1 MDGGSLDDMAID
13 HGTIWQH
20 ISSMAAPTILPRGIE
35 ARVHEALADTPV
47 VVLNGARQVGKT
59 TLVQSLRYRGTKE
72 FVTLD
77 DRASREAAEMD
88 PRAFID
94 RSVDT
99 LVIDEAQLVPALFRA
114 IKMAVDRDRRP
125 GRFVLTGSSRLL
137 AAPDM
142 ADALVG
148 RVETLE
154 LWPLSQGE
162 LSRRPETFIDRLF
175 DEPSA
180 LVRAGELG
188 RSEIFDRMVAGG
200 FPEAVERAPPRRG
213 RWFDAYVTTA
223 TQSVIREL
231 ADIERLAEVPRLLR
245 LCAARTATELNVSA
259 VASDLGVPRRT
270 TDGYLSLLST
280 AFLIHLVPAWSTN
293 LSSKVV
299 RRPKLLMA
307 DTGLAA
313 HLVGAD
319 ATSLRRPD
327 GPVGQLLET
336 FVANEVRKQ
345 ATWSRHRPSLWHFR
359 DRSGVEVD
367 LVLEH
372 SDGRVIGIEVKATST
387 PRAAD
392 LKGLRFL
399 SDRVG
404 DRFHYGLLLSAAP
417 EATPFGPRIAA
428 LPVSTL
434 WA

>member
-1 MDGGSLDDMAID
+1 MAVEGG
-13 HGTIWQH
+13 TTWQY
-20 ISSMAAPTILPRGIE
+20 IPSMSHPLLPRAIE
-35 ARVHEALADTPV
+35 TRVHEALADTPV

-59 TLVQSLRYRGTKE
+59 TLVQTLRYRGDRE

-77 DRASREAAEMD
+77 DRAGREAAEMD

-94 RSVDT
+94 RAADT

-114 IKMAVDRDRRP
+114 IKMEVDRDRRP
-125 GRFVLTGSSRLL
+125 GRFLLTGSSRLL

-154 LWPLSQGE
+154 LWPFSQGE
-162 LSRRPETFIDRLF
+162 LSGRPETFIDRLF
-175 DEPSA
+175 DEPSG
-180 LVRAGELG
+180 LVRAGDLR
-188 RSEIFDRMVAGG
+188 RSELFDRIIAGG
-200 FPEAVERAPPRRG
+200 FPEAVERAPARRE
-213 RWFDAYVTTA
+213 RWFEAYVTT
-223 TQSVIREL
+223 TTRSVIREL

-259 VASDLGVPRRT
+259 VAGDLGVPRRT

-299 RRPKLLMA
+299 RRPKLVMA

-313 HLVGAD
+313 HLLRADPGA
-319 ATSLRRPD
+319 LRRPD
-327 GPVGQLLET
+327 GPVGQLLES
-336 FVANEVRKQ
+336 FVANELRKQ
-345 ATWSRHRPSLWHFR
+345 ATWSSHRPSLWHFR

-372 SDGRVIGIEVKATST
+372 PDGRVVAIEVKATST

-399 SDRVG
+399 ADRLG
-404 DRFHYGLLLSAAP
+404 DRFHYGLLLSSAP

-428 LPVSTL
+428 LPVSAL
-434 WA
+434 WG